1 MSSYAI
7 LPYHYQKRS
16 PMKKVKIFTDSSAY
30 LPKEYAEKYDI
41 DILPLTLNWQGES
54 YLDGIDISA
63 TEFYTQLAASTD
75 LATTS
80 AVPMGQFIEAFK
92 PYHEEGRDILYLGI
106 TSGLSATVDS
116 ALQAKKAMG
125 DPENII
131 AKNSKLVSMA
141 LSLMVI
147 EVAKKAEQGATLAE
161 LDALSDDL
169 FNRIGVYFT
178 VDDLVYLHRGG
189 RINTAKRLLGSALN
203 LKPILMIRGGKIE
216 LVESVRS
223 KKKALKR
230 MVDLI
235 ERDVDG
241 RKPVTLAP
249 FHALGFDEMV
259 AMEEDAVARM
269 NPIQIIRSEI
279 SPVVGSHVGP
289 GTVSM
294 AYLVGE
300 D

>member
-1 MSSYAI
+1 
-7 LPYHYQKRS
+7 
-16 PMKKVKIFTDSSAY
+16 MKKVKIFTDSSAY

-41 DILPLTLNWQGES
+41 DIVPLTLNWQGES

>member
-1 MSSYAI
+1 
-7 LPYHYQKRS
+7 
-16 PMKKVKIFTDSSAY
+16 MKKVKIFTDSSAY

-41 DILPLTLNWQGES
+41 DILLLTLNWQGES

-169 FNRIGVYFT
+169 FNRFGVYFT
-178 VDDLVYLHRGG
+178 VVDLVYLHRGG